1 MVGSPGDEEIE
12 AQAVGTASSAPN
24 FRKNKSVKA
33 LTPGIIVRKKSQVG
47 SQNQS
52 LPVIVTDVLGP
63 KTRQLLVRIGPHEQ
77 QVAKTAIVRLSK
89 RSSSLPSCA
98 PGDLESH
105 SPSKKTVEND
115 SPRAFV
121 RNEVS
126 PYFPLVHFFLPLGST
141 PFFKSSLTTRPLGAL
156 LC

>member
-1 MVGSPGDEEIE
+1 M
-12 AQAVGTASSAPN
+12 GTASSAPD
-24 FRKNKSVKA
+24 FRKNKSFA
-33 LTPGIIVRKKSQVG
+33 TLTPGIIVRKKSQVG
-47 SQNQS
+47 SQNRS
-52 LPVIVTDVLGP
+52 LPEIVTNVLGP

-98 PGDLESH
+98 PGNLESH
-105 SPSKKTVEND
+105 SPSRKMVEND

-126 PYFPLVHFFLPLGST
+126 PYFPFGT
-141 PFFKSSLTTRPLGAL
+141 PFSPVRFYPLF
-156 LC
+156 